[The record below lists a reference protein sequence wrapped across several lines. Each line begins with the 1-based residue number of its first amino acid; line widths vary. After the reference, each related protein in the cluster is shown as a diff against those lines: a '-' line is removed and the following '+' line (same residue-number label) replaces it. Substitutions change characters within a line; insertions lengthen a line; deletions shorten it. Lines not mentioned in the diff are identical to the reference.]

1 MVKFIT
7 KDAILI
13 ESKKDLVNKINKS
26 IELAISGRK
35 GPVWIDVPLDIQAS
49 EINITISE
57 LKNLTKKYQK
67 NQLKTNL

>member
-1 MVKFIT
+1 M
-7 KDAILI
+7 L
-13 ESKKDLVNKINKS
+13 SPKDLVNKINKS

-67 NQLKTNL
+67 LAKINLNNKKTERESC